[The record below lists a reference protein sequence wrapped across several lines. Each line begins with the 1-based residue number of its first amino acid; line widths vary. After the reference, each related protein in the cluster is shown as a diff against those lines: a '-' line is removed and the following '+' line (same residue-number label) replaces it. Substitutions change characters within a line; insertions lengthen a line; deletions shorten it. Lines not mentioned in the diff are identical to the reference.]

1 MRRVLLLLST
11 MFFFTVSCNRPEA
24 GGLLPAGRMVD
35 LLAEVHLLDG
45 YLNTLPFDSSRR
57 VIDGLY
63 ERLFEK
69 YGIDSVSF
77 RENVSHYLGNPIV
90 SKELYVDVTKK
101 LKEFDRQLHVEDSLR
116 TAFVTDSARRAN
128 HYRKLWEET
137 RKLLFEQPADTLPY
151 DHFAAF
157 WKMMDALNIP
167 VRKPETGPPEPMR
180 PKEKTPLLPDRSVS
194 IESD

>member
-1 MRRVLLLLST
+1 
-11 MFFFTVSCNRPEA
+11 MFFFMASCHRPDAKE
-24 GGLLPAGRMVD
+24 LLPSGRMVD
-35 LLAEVHLLDG
+35 LLADVHLLDG

-57 VIDGLY
+57 VINGLY

-69 YGIDSVSF
+69 YGIDSASF

-101 LKEFDRQLHVEDSLR
+101 LKEFDRQLRVEDSLR

-128 HYRKLWEET
+128 HYRKLWEESQ
-137 RKLLFEQPADTLPY
+137 KLLFEQPGDTLPY

-167 VRKPETGPPEPMR
+167 VRKPKTGPPEPIL
-180 PKEKTPLLPDRSVS
+180 PKEKTPLLLDRPVG
-194 IESD
+194 IEND

>member
-1 MRRVLLLLST
+1 MQRLLLLLSA
-11 MFFFTVSCNRPEA
+11 MFFCTASCHRPGAREF
-24 GGLLPAGRMVD
+24 LPSGRMAD
-35 LLAEVHLLDG
+35 LLTEVHLLDG

-63 ERLFEK
+63 GRLFEK

-77 RENVSHYLGNPIV
+77 RENVSHYLGNPLV

-116 TAFVTDSARRAN
+116 IVFVTDSARRAN
-128 HYRKLWEET
+128 HYRKLWEESQ
-137 RKLLFEQPADTLPY
+137 KLLFEQPSDTLPR

-157 WKMMDALNIP
+157 WKMMDALGIP
-167 VRKPETGPPEPMR
+167 VRKPKTEPPKPMLR
-180 PKEKTPLLPDRSVS
+180 KEKPPIPLDRLL
-194 IESD
+194 EDQK